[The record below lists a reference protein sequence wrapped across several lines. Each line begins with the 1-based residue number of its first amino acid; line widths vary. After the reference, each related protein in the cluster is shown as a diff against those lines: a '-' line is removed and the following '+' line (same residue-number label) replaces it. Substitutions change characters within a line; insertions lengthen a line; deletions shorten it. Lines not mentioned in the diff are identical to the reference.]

1 MREIEFL
8 PSWYS
13 QTRRRKRIV
22 AIEGWIMFFLIISLG
37 AWLIFTEQRIS
48 ARESAL
54 GALQSQVE
62 KTHTE
67 KQILSQKI
75 ALRQELQEKEA
86 LIASLGYPVEMT
98 RLIQTL
104 DSVMPKEMTILDFN
118 CSTKEQIRPVTSVAG
133 IKPGAEREKQI
144 ERRLEV
150 ELLGVAPSDVDL
162 ANFVGALTKRAYFE
176 QVNVAYVKDRDDS
189 GHKMREFKVSF
200 SMGLSQ

>member
-13 QTRRRKRIV
+13 QTRRRKRVV
-22 AIEGWIMFFLIISLG
+22 AIEGWIMFGLIISLG
-37 AWLIFTEQRIS
+37 AWLFYTEHRIS
-48 ARESAL
+48 ARESTLA
-54 GALQSQVE
+54 ALQAQVE

-104 DSVMPKEMTILDFN
+104 DSVMPKEMTVLDFS
-118 CSTKEQIRPVTSVAG
+118 CATREQIKPVTSVAG
-133 IKPGAEREKQI
+133 IKPGAEREKQV

-150 ELLGVAPSDVDL
+150 ELLGIAPSDMDL
-162 ANFVGALTKRAYFE
+162 ANFVGALTKKPYFE
-176 QVNVAYVKDRDDS
+176 QVNVAYLKGRVDS
-189 GHKMREFKVSF
+189 GHEMREFKISF